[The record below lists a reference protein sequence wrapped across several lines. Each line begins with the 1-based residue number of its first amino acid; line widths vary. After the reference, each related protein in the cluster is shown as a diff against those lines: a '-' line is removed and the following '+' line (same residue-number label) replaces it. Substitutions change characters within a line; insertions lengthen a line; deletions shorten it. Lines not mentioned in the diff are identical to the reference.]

1 MRKVLI
7 VGYLW
12 PYCRFKGGSPRT
24 LGLANYLEEFGW
36 EPIVLTAPLDG
47 NSNPELKAEIIESSN
62 RDIFH
67 LWRKLFLL
75 SGFRNNKSISG
86 QLKEKI
92 GITSKKSFI
101 DVLLSYYMTLF
112 AYPDAD
118 KHWRSFAIK
127 SANDIFRKVK
137 INEIISTW
145 PITAHL
151 VAKELKSEYKVPW
164 IADFSHLWSQGY
176 NYQYG
181 NLRKFMD
188 RKLELK
194 TLSNAD
200 ALTTISTYFV
210 DKLRELHLKK
220 PIYSITHGF
229 NPSLINAPAAP
240 LTKQFTITYT
250 GNIYPIK
257 QKPSKLFESLRE
269 LMDNNIIDRKDIEVS
284 FYGGRYGWLE
294 KESEYY
300 GVSDVVHQHDFIAQ
314 PLSVQ
319 KQRESQILL
328 HLGWD
333 DDEIKGFYSSK
344 IFEYLAAQRPIL
356 AVGGAS
362 DEVVNDLILETKAG
376 LYSKEVKDIKEFIK
390 KFYLEY
396 KKNGKVSYTGDI
408 EKINKYSHREM
419 ARKFADIMNELMNHK

>member
-1 MRKVLI
+1 
-7 VGYLW
+7 
-12 PYCRFKGGSPRT
+12 
-24 LGLANYLEEFGW
+24 
-36 EPIVLTAPLDG
+36 
-47 NSNPELKAEIIESSN
+47 
-62 RDIFH
+62 
-67 LWRKLFLL
+67 
-75 SGFRNNKSISG
+75 
-86 QLKEKI
+86 
-92 GITSKKSFI
+92 
-101 DVLLSYYMTLF
+101 
-112 AYPDAD
+112 
-118 KHWRSFAIK
+118 
-127 SANDIFRKVK
+127 
-137 INEIISTW
+137 
-145 PITAHL
+145 
-151 VAKELKSEYKVPW
+151 
-164 IADFSHLWSQGY
+164 
-176 NYQYG
+176 
-181 NLRKFMD
+181 
-188 RKLELK
+188 
-194 TLSNAD
+194 
-200 ALTTISTYFV
+200 V

>member
-12 PYCRFKGGSPRT
+12 PYCRYKGGSPRT
-24 LGLANYLEEFGW
+24 FGLANYLEEFGW
-36 EPIVLTAPLDG
+36 EPIVLTAALDR
-47 NSNPELKAEIIESSN
+47 NSIPQLKAKIIETSN
-62 RDIFH
+62 REFFH

-75 SGFRNNKSISG
+75 LGYAGNKSISG
-86 QLKEKI
+86 QVKERI
-92 GITSKKSFI
+92 GVTSKKSFI

-118 KHWRSFAIK
+118 KHWRSFANK
-127 SANDIFRKVK
+127 SANDVFRKVK
-137 INEIISTW
+137 IDAIISTW

-151 VAKELKSEYKVPW
+151 VANELKSKYKIPW

-181 NLRKFMD
+181 KIRKIID

-194 TLSNAD
+194 TMSHAD
-200 ALTTISTYFV
+200 ALTTISAFFV
-210 DKLRELHLKK
+210 DKLRELHVKK
-220 PIYSITHGF
+220 SIYSITHGF
-229 NPSLINAPAAP
+229 DPSIINTPASP
-240 LTKQFTITYT
+240 LTDKFTITYT
-250 GNIYPIK
+250 GNVYPIK

-269 LMDNNIIDRKDIEVS
+269 LIDSNIIDPRDIEVI

-300 GVSDVVHQHDFIAQ
+300 GVSDVVHQHDFIAH
-314 PLSVQ
+314 PLSVE
-319 KQRESQILL
+319 KQRESQVLL

-333 DDEIKGFYSSK
+333 DDDIKGFYSSK

-356 AVGGAS
+356 ALGGAS
-362 DEVVNDLILETKAG
+362 DEVVNDLILETKSG

-390 KFYLEY
+390 KYYLEY
-396 KKNGKVSYTGDI
+396 KENGKVSYAGDI
-408 EKINKYSHREM
+408 EKINKYTHREM
-419 ARKFADIMNELMNHK
+419 AKQFADIMNELIKRQ

>member
-1 MRKVLI
+1 
-7 VGYLW
+7 
-12 PYCRFKGGSPRT
+12 
-24 LGLANYLEEFGW
+24 
-36 EPIVLTAPLDG
+36 
-47 NSNPELKAEIIESSN
+47 
-62 RDIFH
+62 
-67 LWRKLFLL
+67 
-75 SGFRNNKSISG
+75 
-86 QLKEKI
+86 
-92 GITSKKSFI
+92 
-101 DVLLSYYMTLF
+101 
-112 AYPDAD
+112 
-118 KHWRSFAIK
+118 
-127 SANDIFRKVK
+127 
-137 INEIISTW
+137 
-145 PITAHL
+145 
-151 VAKELKSEYKVPW
+151 
-164 IADFSHLWSQGY
+164 
-176 NYQYG
+176 
-181 NLRKFMD
+181 
-188 RKLELK
+188 
-194 TLSNAD
+194 
-200 ALTTISTYFV
+200 
-210 DKLRELHLKK
+210 
-220 PIYSITHGF
+220 
-229 NPSLINAPAAP
+229 
-240 LTKQFTITYT
+240 
-250 GNIYPIK
+250 
-257 QKPSKLFESLRE
+257 
-269 LMDNNIIDRKDIEVS
+269 MDNNIIDRKDIEVS